1 MNIIYDVE
9 EFLRHVLEEVETMS
23 YQSFASQQPLWM
35 AELEWKALCLIY
47 EDDEV
52 VNSMVIDYD
61 DLRECV
67 MENGNVHTKTIRSL
81 SPTIEQLRQYVQER
95 ARRVVPL
102 WWRIERENMAV
113 EAQVQWEQQGTFED
127 LEPHLIVD

>member
-9 EFLRHVLEEVETMS
+9 EFLRRVLEEVETMS

-67 MENGNVHTKTIRSL
+67 MENGNVRSL